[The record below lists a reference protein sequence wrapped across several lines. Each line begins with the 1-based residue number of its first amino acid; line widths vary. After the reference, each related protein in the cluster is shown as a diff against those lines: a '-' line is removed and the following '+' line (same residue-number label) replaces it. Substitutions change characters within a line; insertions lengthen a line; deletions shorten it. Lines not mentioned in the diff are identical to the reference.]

1 MLFKIYFKLNTMQLC
16 AKLIGVI
23 EGPGGV
29 IESFREFPVADVIM
43 YKYYIGRIRM
53 FEDRFEDARYSSQNV
68 KSCLNFLFCAY
79 L

>member
-1 MLFKIYFKLNTMQLC
+1 MGPQTKKLGLLTITNVLFKIYFKLNTMQLC

-29 IESFREFPVADVIM
+29 IEHYREFSVSDVVM

-53 FEDRFEDARYSSQNV
+53 FEDRFEEAR
-68 KSCLNFLFCAY
+68 
-79 L
+79 